1 MPFTKGNNTMKKSLK
16 HLLNFII
23 LVRKIRKLSSLVF
36 MLFLSAISY
45 AQSEKTWIVVGGDK
59 PPAVVGDTGV
69 IRFFDSMKLDILI
82 SDSLHHTVLVTGDHK
97 FFDNQQVRRQVVYHY
112 NTGRIDTHMIR
123 TDEKMQ
129 VYYFNHYIHKR
140 LEVSEYILK

>member
-1 MPFTKGNNTMKKSLK
+1 MRIVLSKLVCILLLSTK
-16 HLLNFII
+16 
-23 LVRKIRKLSSLVF
+23 V
-36 MLFLSAISY
+36 Y
-45 AQSEKTWIVVGGDK
+45 AQSDKTWIVVGGDK
-59 PPAVVGDTGV
+59 PPAVVDDTRV
-69 IRFFDSMKLDILI
+69 IRFFDTMNLDIMI

-97 FFDNQQVRRQVVYHY
+97 YFENQQVNRQLVYHY

-140 LEVSEYILK
+140 LEVSEYILKQ